1 MIYVDLLCR
10 DNIKLEINIK
20 LKKKNIYKKQFLNK
34 SNVKQI

>member
-20 LKKKNIYKKQFLNK
+20 LKKKKYIKNNF
-34 SNVKQI
+34 